1 MIFSIKPSSYTAET
15 HETVKDPI
23 AAARNSK
30 PKKPRTKKLSSGEE
44 MVTRVENNDESVP
57 LIKTEVPY
65 ITSYEKTQNMLDE
78 TIKEIDL
85 ASAEIR
91 QDIDDIRNSKTMKS
105 KYTYLA
111 NLQSARAT
119 ILGQRLSAIKEINA
133 TITKAH
139 DLDAKRDKEY
149 RAARMNEQDDV
160 AAMEKLYDS
169 FVNTPVGRID
179 GQLVNPLT
187 VNTQNLT
194 LANPNMMVSSI
205 LQLQQS
211 QDRLENFVNNM
222 TEEQAIMFIEDNP
235 AIEEVVLYNPN
246 TGDSKFSYYDFSINQ
261 PVTIARAKDITMF
274 IDGLTFN
281 WDTLTARSRDLGRD
295 FKIIIDNTMATVMN
309 RVDQQ
314 ASETINTGVDGD
326 SSSMSGY

>member
-246 TGDSKFSYYDFSINQ
+246 TGESKFSYYDFSINQ

-281 WDTLTARSRDLGRD
+281 WDTLTARSRDLGHD

>member
-1 MIFSIKPSSYTAET
+1 MIFNIKPSSYTAET

-23 AAARNSK
+23 AAARNNK

>member
-1 MIFSIKPSSYTAET
+1 MIFNIKPSSYTAET

-261 PVTIARAKDITMF
+261 PVTMARAKDITMF
-274 IDGLTFN
+274 IDGLTFD
-281 WDTLTARSRDLGRD
+281 WDTLTARSRDLGQN
-295 FKIIIDNTMATVMN
+295 FKIIIDNTMATTMN

-326 SSSMSGY
+326 NSSMSGY